1 MNFATVLRYVD
12 LKKGDAWDHRYYIMH
27 DYKLLAEK
35 YKIGLH
41 AVMSEYDMEAVCAVC
56 DGFFLPGSATNIDP
70 SYYGRAPFDPPEV
83 VDEYA
88 FDAKL
93 MQYFFEHG
101 KPIFGICGGLQA
113 LNVFLGGT
121 LKKVEDPEHHYD
133 HEKNTHEID
142 VTEGSFVYDVF
153 GKTRVTVN
161 SYHSWCIDDLAPG
174 LCVAARA
181 LDGTIEAVEWKEK
194 KIFATQWHPEQS
206 FHAGDPLENRFIEN
220 FIRVCEEN
228 SRI

>member
-1 MNFATVLRYVD
+1 MDTKANGYWDQRYFIMN
-12 LKKGDAWDHRYYIMH
+12 
-27 DYKLLAEK
+27 DYKLLANK
-35 YKIGLH
+35 YGVGMMAI
-41 AVMSEYDMEAVCAVC
+41 MSEEAIPAAVAAC
-56 DGFFLPGSATNIDP
+56 DGLFVPGSGTGIDP
-70 SYYGRAPFDPPEV
+70 TYYGGAPLDPPNV

-88 FDAKL
+88 LDSKIMRAFYEA
-93 MQYFFEHG
+93 G

-121 LKKVEDPEHHYD
+121 LKKVEDIEHHYD

-174 LCVAARA
+174 LTVAARA

-206 FHAGDPLENRFIEN
+206 FHVGDPLENRFIEN
-220 FIRVCEEN
+220 FIRVCAEN
-228 SRI
+228 SRP